1 MSREAALKIGDH
13 VRVRG
18 TPATLALELA
28 GQVGQVQSIVSAGE
42 LAVEPIGV
50 RSDAA
55 ACEVYLESRG
65 ASFWIMAPLL
75 LPLDA
80 ATQDGQAS
88 NERDVGRSS
97 FLSRLKDL
105 IKRRP
110 S

>member
-13 VRVRG
+13 VRIRG

-28 GQVGQVQSIVSAGE
+28 GQVGQVRAIASPGE

-50 RSDAA
+50 RSDAD

-75 LPLDA
+75 LPLDPA
-80 ATQDGQAS
+80 LQDGQAS
-88 NERDVGRSS
+88 DERGVEPS
-97 FLSRLKDL
+97 FLARLKNL
-105 IKRRP
+105 IMRRP
-110 S
+110 N

>member
-13 VRVRG
+13 VGVRG
-18 TPATLALELA
+18 TPATVALELA
-28 GQVGQVQSIVSAGE
+28 GQVGQVRAIASSGT

-50 RSDAA
+50 RSDAD
-55 ACEVYLESRG
+55 ACEVYFESRG
-65 ASFWIMAPLL
+65 AAFWIMAPLL
-75 LPLDA
+75 FPLDPA
-80 ATQDGQAS
+80 LQDGQTLE
-88 NERDVGRSS
+88 ERGVGRSS